1 MENNRT
7 RHNLRVAANS
17 HLYRFDR
24 NHHLALG
31 APSLEDITE
40 NTKQGKTTWPDVR
53 VDMDTQRKLAAMEKN
68 EKLTNWRLND
78 HAVEFIV
85 NNLPKGSK
93 ILEFGSGLGS
103 MMLYARGFELLSI
116 EENAYYMNF
125 CHLNYCLAEIKD
137 EWYDAETVKDRIKGE
152 TFDAMIIDGPAEG
165 KRSKILDH
173 NFIDFDMPKFIIVD
187 DIDREKDSILFNTLK
202 QNKRHQLFDSYGV
215 IFND

>member
-1 MENNRT
+1 
-7 RHNLRVAANS
+7 
-17 HLYRFDR
+17 
-24 NHHLALG
+24 
-31 APSLEDITE
+31 
-40 NTKQGKTTWPDVR
+40 
-53 VDMDTQRKLAAMEKN
+53 MEKN
-68 EKLTNWRLND
+68 KKLTNWRLSD
-78 HAVEFIV
+78 HAIEFIV

-125 CHLNYCLAEIKD
+125 CHPNYCLAEIKD